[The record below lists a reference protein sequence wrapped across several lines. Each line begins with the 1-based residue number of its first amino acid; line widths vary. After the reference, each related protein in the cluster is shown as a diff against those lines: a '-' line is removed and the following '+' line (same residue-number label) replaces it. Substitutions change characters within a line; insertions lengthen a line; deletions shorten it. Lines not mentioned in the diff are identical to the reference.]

1 MSYIGI
7 GDIIKL
13 DQKNRLHIPKNL
25 MKLAKIDENSFV
37 IVSIDIDGD
46 CIKIYS
52 ANKYINEEMIK
63 QIEGDK

>member
-1 MSYIGI
+1 MQNIVL
-7 GDIIKL
+7 GDIIRL
-13 DQKNRLHIPKNL
+13 DQKNRFHIPKNM
-25 MKLAKIDENSFV
+25 MKLAKIDENSFI
-37 IVSIDIDGD
+37 IVLIDIDGD